1 MTQHKN
7 RQQQFLFLLQH
18 CFCKHFFHSVN
29 TNFKLLIIKKIIQ
42 LLMMRAA
49 KSLNNKKSI
58 FNYEI
63 TAKVVKIN

>member
-1 MTQHKN
+1 MTQYKN

-29 TNFKLLIIKKIIQ
+29 NKNFKLLKRIIK

-63 TAKVVKIN
+63 IAKIAKIS